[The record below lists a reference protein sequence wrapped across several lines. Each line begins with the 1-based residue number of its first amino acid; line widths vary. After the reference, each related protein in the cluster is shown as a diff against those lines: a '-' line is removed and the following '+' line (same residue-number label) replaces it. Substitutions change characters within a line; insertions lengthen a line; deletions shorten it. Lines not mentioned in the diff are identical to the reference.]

1 MQLQE
6 KVNTKTIG
14 QEAKSS
20 TQKPPEREDLGHR
33 MLMGGLTQ
41 DFFNYNYKC
50 TLHLPSQGNASRA
63 GLTELERPWI

>member
-6 KVNTKTIG
+6 TVNTKTIG

-33 MLMGGLTQ
+33 MLMGGVNPIFLQ
-41 DFFNYNYKC
+41 
-50 TLHLPSQGNASRA
+50 L
-63 GLTELERPWI
+63 